1 MIALSIILGVACAIL
16 LVLLSSQD
24 NKNTK
29 LAVENSLLKGRM
41 EGLQEKLAQQA
52 PDADEPLT
60 AEGIAEAVK
69 EGKYKGGQVKRIDDK
84 TFDKYYQQ
92 YKTRAINK
100 VQFAKALNISRPTL
114 DKLLKEKK
122 SADIIK

>member
-52 PDADEPLT
+52 PDADEPLILCSVSIT
-60 AEGIAEAVK
+60 W
-69 EGKYKGGQVKRIDDK
+69 
-84 TFDKYYQQ
+84 T
-92 YKTRAINK
+92 
-100 VQFAKALNISRPTL
+100 P
-114 DKLLKEKK
+114 K
-122 SADIIK
+122 SGRWIFSITQRM